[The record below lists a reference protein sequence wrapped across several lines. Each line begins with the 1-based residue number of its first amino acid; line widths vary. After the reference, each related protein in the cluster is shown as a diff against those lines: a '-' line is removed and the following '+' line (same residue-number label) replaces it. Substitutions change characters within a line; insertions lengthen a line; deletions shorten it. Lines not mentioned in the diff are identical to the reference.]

1 MEVVH
6 TPVLLEE
13 TVKYLAPRKAGELM
27 IDATIGEGGH
37 SYAFLC
43 QFPELRV
50 IGIDADPEILKTS
63 RERLKQFGERVK
75 IFRQNKGI
83 SAYELG
89 LRIGRD
95 TSYMYKVESGRVNVS
110 LKTIYDICEELEI
123 SPKELFD

>member
-1 MEVVH
+1 MN
-6 TPVLLEE
+6 
-13 TVKYLAPRKAGELM
+13 
-27 IDATIGEGGH
+27 
-37 SYAFLC
+37 
-43 QFPELRV
+43 
-50 IGIDADPEILKTS
+50 
-63 RERLKQFGERVK
+63 LKQFGERVK